1 MMVRL
6 IIGEA
11 VRHLEQ
17 GKQIF
22 VSLNLFQILVTLKA
36 SKNKRSGVRKEK
48 KISSS
53 TFNKGI
59 LNVIWSHIQQRQTSL
74 LWHGMLLK
82 ILFWGRLAWFH
93 KINLKR
99 QWCHFKFF
107 QPFCDLK
114 THYKANHM
122 ERRFR
127 VLKL

>member
-59 LNVIWSHIQQRQTSL
+59 LNVI
-74 LWHGMLLK
+74 
-82 ILFWGRLAWFH
+82 
-93 KINLKR
+93 
-99 QWCHFKFF
+99 
-107 QPFCDLK
+107 
-114 THYKANHM
+114 
-122 ERRFR
+122 
-127 VLKL
+127 